1 MSSLGSIHA
10 GNATAINAVN
20 AAFARL
26 DDVALQMA
34 TLLQVN
40 SAKDDPARLVA
51 ASELERDLVTLE
63 HTPGSS
69 PDAIIQ
75 TTAALSETRDTD
87 FTKAVSDLI
96 KAKIQARVAIHVL
109 KIRLDSDKLVGL
121 LFDRKA

>member
-26 DDVALQMA
+26 DGVALQMA
-34 TLLQVN
+34 TLLQAN
-40 SAKDDPARLVA
+40 SSSVDPARLVA

-63 HTPGSS
+63 HTPGAS
-69 PDAIIQ
+69 PEAIIQ

-96 KAKIQARVAIHVL
+96 KAKIQARVAIRVL
-109 KIRLDSDKLVGL
+109 KIRLDSQRLVGL

>member
-1 MSSLGSIHA
+1 MSSLGSVHA

-34 TLLQVN
+34 TLLQIN
-40 SAKDDPARLVA
+40 SASDDPARLVA

-63 HTPGSS
+63 HTPGAS
-69 PDAIIQ
+69 PDAVIQ

-96 KAKIQARVAIHVL
+96 KAKIQARVALRTL
-109 KIRLDSDKLVGL
+109 KIRLDSEKLVGL

>member
-20 AAFARL
+20 AAFARP
-26 DDVALQMA
+26 DSVALQMA
-34 TLLQVN
+34 TLLQTN
-40 SAKDDPARLVA
+40 SSSADPARLVA

-63 HTPGSS
+63 HTPGAS

-75 TTAALSETRDTD
+75 TTSALSETRYTD

-96 KAKIQARVAIHVL
+96 KAKIQARVAIRTL
-109 KIRLDSDKLVGL
+109 KIRLDSESLVGL

>member
-26 DDVALQMA
+26 DSVALQMA

-40 SAKDDPARLVA
+40 SASDGPARLVA

-63 HTPGSS
+63 HTPGAS
-69 PDAIIQ
+69 PDAVIQ
-75 TTAALSETRDTD
+75 TTEALSQVRDTD

-109 KIRLDSDKLVGL
+109 KIRLDSEKLVGL

>member
-26 DDVALQMA
+26 DGVALQMA

-40 SAKDDPARLVA
+40 SAGDDPARLVA

-63 HTPGSS
+63 HTPGAS

-96 KAKIQARVAIHVL
+96 KAKIQARVAIRTL
-109 KIRLDSDKLVGL
+109 KIRLDSERLVGL
-121 LFDRKA
+121 LFDRRA

>member
-26 DDVALQMA
+26 DGVALQMA

-40 SAKDDPARLVA
+40 SSKDDPAGLVA
-51 ASELERDLVTLE
+51 ASELGRDLVTLE
-63 HTPGSS
+63 HTPSSS
-69 PDAIIQ
+69 PDAVIQ
-75 TTAALSETRDTD
+75 TTEALSQVRDTD
-87 FTKAVSDLI
+87 FTKAVSNLI
-96 KAKIQARVAIHVL
+96 KAKIQARVAIFTL
-109 KIRLDSDKLVGL
+109 KIRLDSESLVGL

>member
-10 GNATAINAVN
+10 GNAIAINAVN

-26 DDVALQMA
+26 DGVALQMA
-34 TLLQVN
+34 TLLQTN
-40 SAKDDPARLVA
+40 SSSDDPAGLVA

-69 PDAIIQ
+69 PDAVIQ

-87 FTKAVSDLI
+87 FAKAVSDLI
-96 KAKIQARVAIHVL
+96 KAKIQARVALRTL
-109 KIRLDSDKLVGL
+109 KLRLDSEKLVGL